1 MSLPGPAKKAISIQ
15 AALPEIMRIGEHQF
29 AEHIRRFKNVL
40 YLCHR
45 NADPDAIGSSFALA
59 RAFRGSIGA
68 VDDLSRTG
76 ASLAQVIG
84 ADLLIDPPFEEY
96 DLVVLVDT
104 SVAMQVGQRRPA
116 CYGLVD
122 HHLDAG
128 LLDQAL
134 FYIQRPAGSTAE
146 IVWNILKAS
155 GIKPGREAALG
166 LLAGMIS
173 DTGRFKRA
181 SPEAFAAAS
190 ELLAAGGFDY
200 QEALESLSVP
210 SSLSQRIAVLKA
222 ASRCKVERQGDWLV
236 AWTSVNSFEGS
247 ASMALLELG
256 ADVALVAGRHGSK
269 VRISGRSGREAARR
283 GLNLAEVLGSTARE
297 FAGEGGATDPLPLW
311 RRLERQPLSWLPA
324 AGRWQPACSRS
335 RCLRGGQPLPGLCSL
350 RPESGGI
357 EEENLPPPI

>member
-1 MSLPGPAKKAISIQ
+1 
-15 AALPEIMRIGEHQF
+15 MRIGEGQF
-29 AEHIRRFKNVL
+29 AEHIRRFNHVL

-59 RAFRGSIGA
+59 QAFEGSIGA

-76 ASLAQVIG
+76 ASLAHVLG
-84 ADLLIDPPFEEY
+84 ADLLIDPPLEDY

-104 SVAMQVGQRRPA
+104 SVAMQVGQRLPA

-134 FYIQRPAGSTAE
+134 FFIQRPARSTAE

-181 SPEAFAAAS
+181 SPETFAAAS
-190 ELLAAGGFDY
+190 ELLAEGGFDY
-200 QEALESLSVP
+200 EEALEALAVP
-210 SSLSQRIAVLKA
+210 VSLSQRMAVLKA
-222 ASRCKVERQGDWLV
+222 ASRCQVEHQGRWLI

-247 ASMALLELG
+247 ASMALVELG
-256 ADVALVAGRHGSK
+256 ADVALVAGRHGSR
-269 VRISGRSGREAARR
+269 VRISGRSGREANRS
-283 GLNLAEVLGSTARE
+283 GLNLAEILGRTAKE
-297 FAGEGGATDPLPLW
+297 FGGEGGGHRSAAAMEATGEAATILAAC
-311 RRLERQPLSWLPA
+311 RRKVA
-324 AGRWQPACSRS
+324 A
-335 RCLRGGQPLPGLCSL
+335 SL
-350 RPESGGI
+350 LQEPV
-357 EEENLPPPI
+357 P

>member
-1 MSLPGPAKKAISIQ
+1 
-15 AALPEIMRIGEHQF
+15 MRIGEGQF
-29 AEHIRRFKNVL
+29 AEHIRRFNHVL

-59 RAFRGSIGA
+59 RAFGGSMGA

-76 ASLAQVIG
+76 ASLAHVLG
-84 ADLLIDPPFEEY
+84 AHLLIDPQLEDY

-104 SVAMQVGQRRPA
+104 SVAMQVGQRLPA

-134 FYIQRPAGSTAE
+134 FFIQRPARSTAE

-181 SPEAFAAAS
+181 SPETFAAAS
-190 ELLAAGGFDY
+190 ELLAEGGFDY
-200 QEALESLSVP
+200 EEALEALAVP
-210 SSLSQRIAVLKA
+210 VSLSQRMAVLKA
-222 ASRCKVERQGDWLV
+222 ASRCQVEHQGRWLI

-247 ASMALLELG
+247 ASMALVELG
-256 ADVALVAGRHGSK
+256 SDVALVAGRHGSR
-269 VRISGRSGREAARR
+269 VRISGRSGREANRS
-283 GLNLAEVLGSTARE
+283 GLNLAEILGRTAKE
-297 FAGEGGATDPLPLW
+297 FGGEGGGHRSAAAMEATGEAATILAAC
-311 RRLERQPLSWLPA
+311 RRKVA
-324 AGRWQPACSRS
+324 A
-335 RCLRGGQPLPGLCSL
+335 SL
-350 RPESGGI
+350 LQEPV
-357 EEENLPPPI
+357 P

>member
-1 MSLPGPAKKAISIQ
+1 
-15 AALPEIMRIGEHQF
+15 MRIGEGQF
-29 AEHIRRFKNVL
+29 AEHIRRFKHVL

-59 RAFRGSIGA
+59 QAFEGSIGA

-76 ASLAQVIG
+76 ASLAHVLG
-84 ADLLIDPPFEEY
+84 ADLLIDPPLEDY

-104 SVAMQVGQRRPA
+104 SVAMQVGQRLPA

-134 FYIQRPAGSTAE
+134 FFIQRPARSTAE

-181 SPEAFAAAS
+181 SPETFAAAS
-190 ELLAAGGFDY
+190 ELLAEGGFDY
-200 QEALESLSVP
+200 EEALGALAVP
-210 SSLSQRIAVLKA
+210 VSLSQRIAVLKA
-222 ASRCKVERQGDWLV
+222 ASRCQVEHQGRWLI

-247 ASMALLELG
+247 ASMALVELG
-256 ADVALVAGRHGSK
+256 ADVALVAGRHGSR
-269 VRISGRSGREAARR
+269 VRISGRSGREANRS
-283 GLNLAEVLGSTARE
+283 GLNLAEILGRTAKE
-297 FAGEGGATDPLPLW
+297 FGGEGGGHRSAAAMEATGEAATILAAC
-311 RRLERQPLSWLPA
+311 RRKVA
-324 AGRWQPACSRS
+324 A
-335 RCLRGGQPLPGLCSL
+335 SL
-350 RPESGGI
+350 LQEPV
-357 EEENLPPPI
+357 P

>member
-1 MSLPGPAKKAISIQ
+1 
-15 AALPEIMRIGEHQF
+15 MRIGEGQF
-29 AEHIRRFKNVL
+29 AEHIRRFKHVL

-59 RAFRGSIGA
+59 QAFEGSIGA

-76 ASLAQVIG
+76 ASLAHVLG
-84 ADLLIDPPFEEY
+84 ADLLIDPPLEDY

-104 SVAMQVGQRRPA
+104 SVAMQVGQRLPA

-134 FYIQRPAGSTAE
+134 FFIQRPARSTAE

-181 SPEAFAAAS
+181 SPETFAAAS
-190 ELLAAGGFDY
+190 ELLAKGGFDY
-200 QEALESLSVP
+200 EEALGALAVP
-210 SSLSQRIAVLKA
+210 ASLSQRMAELKA
-222 ASRCKVERQGDWLV
+222 ASRCQVEHQGRWLI

-247 ASMALLELG
+247 ASMALVELG
-256 ADVALVAGRHGSK
+256 ADVALVAGRHGSR
-269 VRISGRSGREAARR
+269 VRISGRSGREANRSD
-283 GLNLAEVLGSTARE
+283 LNLAEILGRTAKE
-297 FAGEGGATDPLPLW
+297 FGGEGGGHRSAAAMEATGEAAAILAAC
-311 RRLERQPLSWLPA
+311 RRRVA
-324 AGRWQPACSRS
+324 A
-335 RCLRGGQPLPGLCSL
+335 SL
-350 RPESGGI
+350 LQEPV
-357 EEENLPPPI
+357 P